1 MALGQHTQRQSWR
14 TCSRNTIDR
23 NMINSRTYFKPWEKS
38 VQFHEMET
46 NIALG
51 KQYNIGVRSMS
62 SRYVWPFNTHT
73 LESIHKHIE
82 TNNVPQCIPKG
93 CTMNTYLKNKTQW
106 DENKV
111 QKNSQIRKLEIIIS
125 FINFLCHFILWL
137 FVVYSNI
144 VELFFSHKFHTT
156 TMAPQQSNAF

>member
-1 MALGQHTQRQSWR
+1 MREI
-14 TCSRNTIDR
+14 CPI
-23 NMINSRTYFKPWEKS
+23 PWNGDKYR
-38 VQFHEMET
+38 
-46 NIALG
+46 IG

-62 SRYVWPFNTHT
+62 SRYVWPIWPFNTHT

-144 VELFFSHKFHTT
+144 VGFFSHIFHTT
-156 TMAPQQSNAF
+156 TMALQQSHAF